1 MHVNNCDRTNI
12 TEPTKKHNSSRGY
25 LVSSFLLSDSS
36 RPLED
41 EIGKIISQD
50 AKFAGFN
57 LLLFVPALTSN
68 GPLTYDALFVTNHG
82 SGGTITSRPLSATE
96 HSCGG
101 MSNGI
106 DGLGAD
112 HWPKVK
118 HATCDLD
125 AVLHTLTPESTEADL
140 TDRLFK
146 LLAWVHLCQIPS
158 VAIILTYRDSP
169 EKSAVP

>member
-1 MHVNNCDRTNI
+1 MA
-12 TEPTKKHNSSRGY
+12 
-25 LVSSFLLSDSS
+25 SSFLLSDSS
-36 RPLED
+36 HPLKD
-41 EIGKIISQD
+41 EIGKIIPQD

-57 LLLFVPALTSN
+57 LLLFAPAFTPN
-68 GPLTYDALFVTNHG
+68 EPFTYEALFVTNHG

-112 HWPKVK
+112 QWPKVK

-125 AVLHTLTPESTEADL
+125 AVLHSLTPESTEADL

-146 LLAWVHLCQIPS
+146 LLAWVPMS
-158 VAIILTYRDSP
+158 DSICCDF
-169 EKSAVP
+169 SDI